1 MRRLL
6 SPLLPLLLFAG
17 CGTAG
22 GATADHATV
31 LLDFA
36 PNAAH
41 AGIFTA
47 HRRGF
52 DTGEG
57 VTLRI
62 RIPGASSDP
71 VRLLAAGRVDF
82 AVLDI
87 HDLALARARG
97 RDLVG
102 VYPLVQ
108 RPLASVIAAPGI
120 RSPRALEGRLV
131 GVTGTP
137 SDLAVLRSEV
147 RGARGDPARV
157 RTTTIGFSAV
167 PALLARRVAAATAF
181 SDVEGVALRR
191 RRPGFRIFRVED
203 YGAPAYPELVLCA
216 TRATVRQDPQ
226 LVGAVTAA
234 LRRGYTAD
242 QADPE
247 SGVADVQAG
256 APGLDRSLLQ
266 AQMDAVDDAFSGA
279 DGLVGRFD
287 APVLRAWA
295 RWEHRQRIVPR
306 VPDVPRAFLLR

>member
-6 SPLLPLLLFAG
+6 ALLLPLLLAG
-17 CGTAG
+17 CGAAG
-22 GATADHATV
+22 GPTADEATI
-31 LLDFA
+31 LLDFT

-71 VRLLAAGRVDF
+71 VRLLSAGRVDF

-102 VYPLVQ
+102 VYPLLQ
-108 RPLASVIAAPGI
+108 RPLAALIAGPGI
-120 RSPRALEGRLV
+120 RSPRALEGRRV
-131 GVTGTP
+131 GVTGAP

-147 RGARGDPARV
+147 RGAGGDPARV

-167 PALLARRVAAATAF
+167 PALLARRVDAATAF
-181 SDVEGVALRR
+181 WDVEGLALRR
-191 RRPGFRIFRVED
+191 RRPGFRIFRVDD
-203 YGAPAYPELVLCA
+203 YGAPAYPELVLCV
-216 TRATVRQDPQ
+216 TRTTLREDPQ
-226 LVGAVTAA
+226 LVRAVTAA

-247 SGVADVQAG
+247 SGVADIQAG
-256 APGLDRSLLQ
+256 APGLDRDLLQ
-266 AQMDAVDDAFSGA
+266 AQMDAVDADFADTGGRVGAF
-279 DGLVGRFD
+279 DQRTLT
-287 APVLRAWA
+287 AWA
-295 RWEHRQRIVPR
+295 RWERRQGIVR
-306 VPDVPRAFLLR
+306 RAPDVGRAFLLR